1 MIFFIERRYR
11 ISVALSMIS
20 ALIVLI
26 FTNVANFTDRFKSLL
41 MNLDSEERVQIWQ
54 DVWRMQMDSSFNQ
67 WLVGHGLNSFE
78 GDFMN
83 YSAYHLQ
90 NHDFH
95 SPHNYILEI
104 LYLSGTLGLA
114 LFFVLI
120 FSVYKILLSGI
131 NNNPE
136 LKNIYLLLFFLLTTN
151 LIAVSITVSFFT
163 RYNLT
168 LIAIVVGGLLIMRQ
182 IPLRKTI

>member
-1 MIFFIERRYR
+1 MVHIGLQACNDRPCDFRFHHFDRAARRH
-11 ISVALSMIS
+11 
-20 ALIVLI
+20 
-26 FTNVANFTDRFKSLL
+26 T
-41 MNLDSEERVQIWQ
+41 EERVQIWQ

-67 WLVGHGLNSFE
+67 WLVGHGLNSFKD
-78 GDFMN
+78 DFMN

-95 SPHNYILEI
+95 GPHNFILES

-114 LFFVLI
+114 LFFVL
-120 FSVYKILLSGI
+120 FFLVYRILLSAI
-131 NNNPE
+131 NNNSE
-136 LKNIYLLLFFLLTTN
+136 LKNTDLLLFFLLTTN

-168 LIAIVVGGLLIMRQ
+168 MIAIVVGVLLIMRQ
-182 IPLRKTI
+182 IPLRKTL